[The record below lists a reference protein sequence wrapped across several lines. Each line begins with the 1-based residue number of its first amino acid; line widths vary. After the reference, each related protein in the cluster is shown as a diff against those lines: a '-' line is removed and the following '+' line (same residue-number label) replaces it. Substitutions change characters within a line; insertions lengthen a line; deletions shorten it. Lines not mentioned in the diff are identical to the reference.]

1 VSGEDH
7 SRICVGGLAVGIV
20 GLKAAIA
27 ALRPLR
33 GRGDD
38 EVAQA
43 LLSRLAGSNPGV
55 FATPGL
61 VINDEVRAAGKLPT
75 RATLRH
81 WIRAAA
87 GLLPD

>member
-1 VSGEDH
+1 MSGEDY
-7 SRICVGGLAVGIV
+7 SRISVGGLAVSIV
-20 GLKAAIA
+20 GLKSAIE

-38 EVAQA
+38 EVVQA

-61 VINDEVRAAGKLPT
+61 VIDDEVKVAGRLPT
-75 RATLRH
+75 RATLRR
-81 WIRAAA
+81 WLEEAA
-87 GLLPD
+87 GRRTA